1 MTDETHEEASAE
13 AEGHEEAVE
22 VRAPFS
28 ALLDPAQLDL
38 PADPDS
44 DEFAAAL
51 QQLKAQYSER
61 SAYNFMVADQL
72 AKRGVAPNGMNVR
85 LAGKWGN
92 ANAVTADVK
101 AWYAGLA
108 IRLSAEHAKV
118 PEAVRRGANE
128 LIEQMWS
135 LLSQAVQGPA
145 TKKLQA
151 LEEELATTTAQLA
164 EERTRAEKLAQDIQA
179 IADEA
184 AEKIVANEQEIA
196 ALSAKAEDLA
206 GQVTQLRESIAQAAL
221 AHQQEMRTQASGY
234 ESQMLAERR
243 ALQEEARA
251 AASEAAAAN
260 ARLQQERT
268 RLDTATQSH
277 ALAID
282 KFRQDVKEANQR
294 ADAASAATAKAMVQ
308 IDGLKDQLAAAAIR
322 EARLQQDFS
331 VERSDLSAQLLA
343 KIHEA
348 DTASREREIAN
359 ARVAELLSTVRKLE
373 NQIASDSKPN

>member
-164 EERTRAEKLAQDIQA
+164 EERTRAEKLAQDVQA

>member
-164 EERTRAEKLAQDIQA
+164 EERTRAEKLAQDVQA

-234 ESQMLAERR
+234 ESQMLTERR

-308 IDGLKDQLAAAAIR
+308 IDCLKDQLAAAAIR